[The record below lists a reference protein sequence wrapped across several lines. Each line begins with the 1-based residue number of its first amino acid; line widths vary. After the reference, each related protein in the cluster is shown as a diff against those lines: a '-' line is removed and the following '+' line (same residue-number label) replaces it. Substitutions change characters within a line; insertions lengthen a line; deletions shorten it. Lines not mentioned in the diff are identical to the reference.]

1 MHCRVTSF
9 NSALPAYLQ
18 SYSRAAYAPIDGLFS
33 NQTWYERCLI
43 SAPLLLAALLLSACG
58 GALDNASP
66 NAQLSAQAAPLASGT
81 TIFQLDVPPPTSSTP
96 SLLLD
101 PALVAQPSFHLAP
114 ALLDVPSNEDAAN
127 NTYSAHLKPHQQTV
141 APALRQTA
149 SRHLTVQDMEDIWQG
164 NGRTSSYRTRSG
176 AAQAAQ
182 APQTPPAPQTQDTGI
197 TPLAGSGVVATYT
210 PAQIRSAYGMAA
222 LPSSFTGLSAAQAA
236 QLGAGQT
243 IYIVDAMH
251 DPNLQSELT
260 AFNQKFGLPACTL
273 KTIATNAAL
282 PLAAASATSCELSVV
297 YTTASGAMTT
307 TAPAYDAGWA
317 TEITLDVQWAHA
329 TAPLARIILIEA
341 PDASL
346 NSLLAAIQLAN
357 KMGPG
362 IVSMSFGAN
371 EGNWTASVD
380 SAFTG
385 TDMSYLAAT
394 GDNGAA
400 VSWPSVSSKVLAV
413 GGTTLTYSG
422 SGSRSEI
429 SWSGTGGGTSAYTSL
444 PSYQNNT
451 VPGFSSNFAGTTRRI
466 VADVAFNADPST
478 GQYVAVIAAG
488 SSSVSWVSAGGTSLS
503 TPQWAGILAV
513 ANATRKLNS
522 KTALGAPHSLLY
534 GTLASVPGTYASTFA
549 DIAKG
554 SNGSCATCTAKTGYD
569 LLSGLGTPN
578 ISALLSGLAGASIAP
593 SAPVVS
599 PASISGKTFV
609 ALSFTVS
616 ASSVNPLTYS
626 LSGAPAGMVISS
638 TGVVSWPSPVAGSYS
653 VTVTAKD
660 SKTGLSGQG
669 IYSITIVAQPAPVV
683 NAATISGKVGTPL
696 SFNTSVTASNPLT
709 YSLTGAPSGMSINSS
724 GVVSWSAPLLGSYAV
739 TVNVKDNVT
748 SLTGKAVYTVNIS
761 AQSAPVVSAATL
773 NAQVGK
779 AFSYQVSVNAA
790 NPVTY
795 SLSGAP
801 SGLLINSSGLLS
813 WAAPVQ
819 GSYAVTVIAKD
830 SKTGLSGQAKIN
842 INVTASGPVITA
854 SSLTGVAGK
863 TLTGSINISDP
874 GVSWIQVSISG
885 APLGMSFSMS
895 GTTINLNWA
904 SPVTGSY
911 TLKVTVLDSANRS
924 ATLNVPIS
932 ISAK

>member
-1 MHCRVTSF
+1 MHNRPSDVNLPSDLPVRQTHSNF
-9 NSALPAYLQ
+9 FFKKRRSNVLANGTALL
-18 SYSRAAYAPIDGLFS
+18 S
-33 NQTWYERCLI
+33 TV
-43 SAPLLLAALLLSACG
+43 LLSAALLTACG
-58 GALDNASP
+58 GALDHATPS
-66 NAQLSAQAAPLASGT
+66 AQFSAQAAPLASGT
-81 TIFQLDVPPPTSSTP
+81 TIFQLDVPPPATSAP
-96 SLLLD
+96 NLALD

-114 ALLDVPSNEDAAN
+114 ALLDTPGNDDAAN
-127 NTYSAHLKPHQQTV
+127 NTYSAHLKPHQQPIVTE
-141 APALRQTA
+141 LRRLP
-149 SRHLTVQDMEDIWQG
+149 SRHLTVQDMEDIQRD
-164 NGRTSSYRTRSG
+164 NGRRPSYRPRS
-176 AAQAAQ
+176 AAQQ
-182 APQTPPAPQTQDTGI
+182 PPQAPQTQDTGI

-222 LPSSFTGLSAAQAA
+222 LPASFTGLSAAQAA
-236 QLGAGQT
+236 LLGAGQT
-243 IYIVDAMH
+243 IYIVDAMD

-260 AFNQKFGLPACTL
+260 AFNQKFGLPVCTL
-273 KTIATNAAL
+273 KPVATNAAL

-380 SAFTG
+380 NAFTG
-385 TDMSYLAAT
+385 TGMSYLAAT

-422 SGSRSEI
+422 SGSRSEV

-451 VPGFSSNFAGTTRRI
+451 VPGFSSTFGSTTRRI

-522 KTALGAPHSLLY
+522 KTALGAPHSNLY
-534 GTLASVPGTYASTFA
+534 GAIASVPGTYASAFN

-554 SNGSCATCTAKTGYD
+554 SNGSCAACTAKSGYD

-578 ISALLSGLAGASIAP
+578 ISSLLTSLTGVASAP
-593 SAPVVS
+593 TAPVVS
-599 PASISGKTFV
+599 GASINGKTFV
-609 ALSFTVS
+609 ALSFTVA
-616 ASSVNPLTYS
+616 ASSANPLSYT
-626 LSGAPAGMVISS
+626 LSGAPSGMTISS
-638 TGVVSWPSPVAGSYS
+638 SGIVTWPKPVAGTYA

-660 SKTGLSGQG
+660 SKTGLSGQAV
-669 IYSITIVAQPAPVV
+669 YTVTIVAQPAPVV
-683 NAATISGKVGTPL
+683 NAASITGKVGSALTFNPSVSAPNPVSYTL
-696 SFNTSVTASNPLT
+696 S
-709 YSLTGAPSGMSINSS
+709 GAPSGMSINSA
-724 GVVSWSAPLLGSYAV
+724 GQISWP
-739 TVNVKDNVT
+739 
-748 SLTGKAVYTVNIS
+748 
-761 AQSAPVVSAATL
+761 APVL
-773 NAQVGK
+773 GN
-779 AFSYQVSVNAA
+779 
-790 NPVTY
+790 
-795 SLSGAP
+795 
-801 SGLLINSSGLLS
+801 
-813 WAAPVQ
+813 
-819 GSYAVTVIAKD
+819 YAVTVIAKD
-830 SKTGLSGQAKIN
+830 SKTGLSGQAVIN
-842 INVTASGPVITA
+842 IAISTITASGPVISA
-854 SSLTGVAGK
+854 STMKGVAGK
-863 TLTGSINISDP
+863 ALTGTISISDP

-885 APLGMSFSMS
+885 APLGIGFSMS
-895 GTTINLNWA
+895 GTTITLNW
-904 SPVTGSY
+904 PRPITGNY

-924 ATLNVPIS
+924 AQANIPVTIT
-932 ISAK
+932 AK